1 MIHCP
6 GCGGRNPR
14 EALSCEWCRRP
25 FIQLPRRGL
34 SARWWGTL
42 SGVVI
47 GVLLLLVGGL
57 TLLNASRSPG
67 RASPAVPN
75 TGPSPIAAAQ
85 LASPTPVAAAAAS
98 ASPAR
103 LEGATTSQPAPTA
116 TSPPPPTP
124 TSTARYARVANT
136 NGLGANLRRAP
147 ATSAPV
153 VTVAPESSIVQVLGP
168 EQPGEGRVWRQ
179 VEDNRGNQGWV
190 PADFL
195 VEAPAPAGS
204 RP

>member
-1 MIHCP
+1 MNHCP

-25 FIQLPRRGL
+25 FVQLPRRGL

-47 GVLLLLVGGL
+47 GVLLVLVGGL
-57 TLLNASRSPG
+57 ALLNASRSG
-67 RASPAVPN
+67 SRASPVAPS

-85 LASPTPVAAAAAS
+85 VRSPSPVAAAAAS
-98 ASPAR
+98 ASPSR
-103 LEGATTSQPAPTA
+103 TESGAASQAAATA
-116 TSPPPPTP
+116 TPPPLPTP
-124 TSTARYARVANT
+124 TPPARYARVANT
-136 NGLGANLRRAP
+136 NGLGANLRRAA
-147 ATSAPV
+147 ATSSPV
-153 VTVAPESSIVQVLGP
+153 VTVAPENSIVQVLGP
-168 EQPGEGRVWRQ
+168 EQQGEGRVWRQ

-190 PADFL
+190 PTDFL
-195 VEAPAPAGS
+195 VDAPAGS

>member
-25 FIQLPRRGL
+25 FIQLPQRGL

-47 GVLLLLVGGL
+47 AVLLILVGSL
-57 TLLNASRSPG
+57 ALLNASRASG
-67 RASPAVPN
+67 RPSIVAPSAS
-75 TGPSPIAAAQ
+75 PSPIGAAQ
-85 LASPTPVAAAAAS
+85 VASPSPVAAAL
-98 ASPAR
+98 ASPSPSR
-103 LEGATTSQPAPTA
+103 TDGAAATQPAATA
-116 TSPPPPTP
+116 TSALLPTP
-124 TSTARYARVANT
+124 TPTARYARVANT
-136 NGLGANLRRAP
+136 NGLGANVRRAP
-147 ATSAPV
+147 ATSSPV
-153 VTVAPESSIVQVLGP
+153 VTVAPENSIVQVLGP

-195 VEAPAPAGS
+195 VDAPAPAGS

>member
-6 GCGGRNPR
+6 GCGGRNAP

-47 GVLLLLVGGL
+47 GVLLVLVGGL
-57 TLLNASRSPG
+57 ALLNTSRSPG
-67 RASPAVPN
+67 RATAVVPSS
-75 TGPSPIAAAQ
+75 GPS
-85 LASPTPVAAAAAS
+85 PVAAAQV
-98 ASPAR
+98 ASPSPVTAFASPSR
-103 LEGATTSQPAPTA
+103 TEGATASQPAATA
-116 TSPPPPTP
+116 TSPPALPTP
-124 TSTARYARVANT
+124 TPPARYARVANT

-147 ATSAPV
+147 ATSSPV

-168 EQPGEGRVWRQ
+168 EQSGEGRVWRQ

-190 PADFL
+190 PAEFL

-204 RP
+204 RT